1 MRVATGKVVGG
12 KVEIDGETFAD
23 GAEVTV
29 IAGDDDELFTASPE
43 QEADL
48 LSAVAEVERGEVVS
62 AADLLE
68 RLRRIA

>member
-12 KVEIDGETFAD
+12 KVVVDGEAFVD

-29 IAGDDDELFTASPE
+29 IAGDDDERFTASPE

-48 LSAVAEVERGEVVS
+48 LSAIAEVERGEVVS
-62 AADLLE
+62 AADLPV

>member
-12 KVEIDGETFAD
+12 KVVVDGEAFAD
-23 GAEVTV
+23 GSEVTV
-29 IAGDDDELFTASPE
+29 IAADDDERFTASPE

-62 AADLLE
+62 AAELLV